1 MFRAGI
7 LVVSLACAVAAQA
20 GSPRL
25 ESINPTG
32 GQRGTEL
39 EVTFGGQRLE
49 ETAEIFAY
57 EPGIQILKINSV
69 TNKLVR
75 AQLKIAPDCQLG
87 EHHLRLRTA
96 SGLTD
101 LMTFSVGAF
110 PTINEQEPNNN
121 PSKAQKIALNTTIE
135 GVITSEETDVFS
147 FEAQKDVRIPT
158 APL

>member
-7 LVVSLACAVAAQA
+7 LVVLLACALAAQA

-25 ESINPTG
+25 ESISPTG

-39 EVTFGGQRLE
+39 EVTFGGQRVE
-49 ETAEIFAY
+49 ETAEIFCY
-57 EPGIQILKINSV
+57 EAGIQILKINSV

-75 AQLKIAPDCQLG
+75 AQLKIAADCQLG

-110 PTINEQEPNNN
+110 PIINEQEPNNN
-121 PSKAQKIALNTTIE
+121 AAKAQKIALNTTIE
-135 GVITSEETDVFS
+135 GVITSEDTDVFS
-147 FEAQKDVRIPT
+147 FE
-158 APL
+158 